1 MDGWMSLFGAL
12 GSWDVCGGVG
22 CGLQAS
28 MDGRVEWV
36 WTPSHGGELCA
47 RLVALVS
54 GSSVAPQRVF
64 AQLARYGLPLAS
76 LAPPSCTSCGL
87 RATRSRLAQGR
98 GLLSGEKVLQMKC

>member
-1 MDGWMSLFGAL
+1 MDVFVRRVGEL
-12 GSWDVCGGVG
+12 GCLWWCRMWAPSKH
-22 CGLQAS
+22 
-28 MDGRVEWV
+28 GRVEWV
-36 WTPSHGGELCA
+36 WTPSHGGDLRA

-98 GLLSGEKVLQMKC
+98 GLLNGEKALQVKC